1 VAAVEEE
8 TDATDVGVAVEMVQ
22 MDLDMVQG
30 DVVHTLLAE
39 DVQQEEVEEEQQ
51 LCFSHHLE

>member
-1 VAAVEEE
+1 MEEE